1 MNLGHEFF
9 ITWVSI
15 IETSSGMSWS
25 HLRFLSLWNLKH
37 PGIKMVVSIGWWT
50 KSLPWKNGCLEF
62 QAVFFFWQDCVN
74 TAFRSEKVFF
84 SHFSGF
90 VCLPI
95 CRFVESM
102 ADFSSGFQIKQLFLS
117 LFIYPLKTS
126 ILSENW
132 RLSQIEEWSWES
144 WPGIICWMGI
154 FTKPC
159 FFAFH
164 LSCVGK

>member
-1 MNLGHEFF
+1 MEKKLFG
-9 ITWVSI
+9 V
-15 IETSSGMSWS
+15 
-25 HLRFLSLWNLKH
+25 
-37 PGIKMVVSIGWWT
+37 PGS
-50 KSLPWKNGCLEF
+50 F
-62 QAVFFFWQDCVN
+62 FFFWQDCVN

-126 ILSENW
+126 ILSEN
-132 RLSQIEEWSWES
+132 
-144 WPGIICWMGI
+144 
-154 FTKPC
+154 
-159 FFAFH
+159 
-164 LSCVGK
+164 